1 MILKLLYV
9 IYSKSVKI
17 TLSVCVA
24 VGKFVCDVNGGKPV
38 HSFFVLISFPDLLWT
53 KTKARSGQI
62 QFAPRDHLSGM
73 WQGRPVRMSNND
85 KFPKRSRSSKGRFTR
100 YDSVANN
107 KLTTSLWHDLG
118 IFARISKFRRFHE
131 TKQINPKWGR
141 KVFSTTWP
149 DLVSKT
155 FATVGVF

>member
-1 MILKLLYV
+1 MKRQNNDNVHLSRRVPSLRESNFIWWTRLW
-9 IYSKSVKI
+9 I
-17 TLSVCVA
+17 TLSTL
-24 VGKFVCDVNGGKPV
+24 
-38 HSFFVLISFPDLLWT
+38 SLISFPDLLWT
-53 KTKARSGQI
+53 KPKARSGQI
-62 QFAPRDHLSGM
+62 QFAPRDHLSEM
-73 WQGRPVRMSNND
+73 WQGRPVRMPNND

-149 DLVSKT
+149 DLFSKT